1 METVKEK
8 QPSLLRRIMDEVDM
22 LDKTEQELL
31 LQRLRKQEILAGAK
45 EFDEKY
51 KDAWKE
57 MTEDEIANMVSENR
71 KKWYEENAGH

>member
-22 LDKTEQELL
+22 LDETEQELL

-57 MTEDEIANMVSENR
+57 MTEDEISDMVSENR